1 MRVNDVR
8 TRGAQERGAV
18 AVIVAI
24 VATLVFGMA
33 AFALDTGDL
42 WQSRRNLIVGTDS
55 AALAAAEIY
64 ATNGNGC
71 AGTPATYMTKNDPE
85 GSVTGCTFRT
95 LGPGAGYVTV
105 DGART
110 VDYTFAGVF
119 GLTGRDVHSSTTAA
133 YGQPTGLRGLRPLG
147 LCADSPELT
156 AWISS
161 GMDTPFTATITYG
174 KSAPD
179 DCGANVPGNW
189 GVLDFD
195 GGANPSSDTKSWIE
209 FGYPGVVTAPGTSP
223 GDPGAF
229 SNSLGSAL
237 DTLKTSGEVF
247 QLPIYDSASDPGNNA
262 VFRLIGFVSV
272 RLLDYDANGPEA
284 SRWIRLEFRTD
295 VGQGT
300 CCAHGTD
307 LGTRVVF
314 ICAVDKTFPPSN
326 CADR

>member
-1 MRVNDVR
+1 MTTLRR
-8 TRGAQERGAV
+8 ASGGELGAV

-24 VATLVFGMA
+24 VATLVIAMA

-42 WQSRRNLIVGTDS
+42 WQSRRNLIVGTDA

-64 ATNGNGC
+64 ASNGNGC
-71 AGTPATYMTKNDPE
+71 AGTPSTYMAKNDPD
-85 GSVTGCTFRT
+85 GSVTGCSFTS
-95 LGPGAGYVTV
+95 LGPAAGYVTV
-105 DGART
+105 DGERT

-119 GLTGRDVHSSTTAA
+119 GLESHDVQSTTTAA
-133 YGQPTGLRGLRPLG
+133 YGQPNGLRGLRPLG
-147 LCADSPELT
+147 LCADSPELG
-156 AWISS
+156 AWMAS
-161 GMDTPFTATITYG
+161 GMSTPFTTTITYG
-174 KSAPD
+174 KNAPD

-195 GGANPSSDTKSWIE
+195 GGANSSNDTKNWIE
-209 FGYPGVVTAPGTSP
+209 FGYPGLVTAPGTSP

-237 DTLKTSGEVF
+237 NTLKTSGEVF
-247 QLPIYDSASDPGNNA
+247 QLPIYDSASGNGSNA
-262 VFRLIGFVSV
+262 VFHLVGFVSV

-284 SRWIRLEFRTD
+284 SRWIQVEFRTD

-314 ICAVDKTFPPSN
+314 ICAVDKPFAPAN